1 MRSYRC
7 LKVAKKTKTFEPF
20 DWSKVPSYTKEG
32 KMIIDSADVFERV
45 IKKIAKETGSTI
57 AEVMDTINEEVIVTK
72 EVFNEVYERLFG

>member
-1 MRSYRC
+1 
-7 LKVAKKTKTFEPF
+7 
-20 DWSKVPSYTKEG
+20 
-32 KMIIDSADVFERV
+32 MIIDSADVFERV